1 MRPHRQRTS
10 HALRWLAF
18 AAGVLLIVIAA
29 SMQSML
35 GEFSLTAA
43 IVTYAVIAIAGLALM
58 AVLRGRRRLYPRNRH
73 PT

>member
-1 MRPHRQRTS
+1 MRPRRERTS
-10 HALRWLAF
+10 HTLRWLAL
-18 AAGVLLIVIAA
+18 AAGVLLMVIAA
-29 SMQSML
+29 SVQSTL

>member
-1 MRPHRQRTS
+1 
-10 HALRWLAF
+10 
-18 AAGVLLIVIAA
+18 
-29 SMQSML
+29 MQSML